1 MNRVKFEEHIQ
12 MLGDLRHPNVLSPV
26 GYHYRREEK
35 LIVSEFMPRGSLLYV
50 LHGDQRPDRVVLD
63 WPARM
68 RIAVGVGKRS
78 FYTDT
83 LRPKTKSNPHLFA
96 GADEGRRA
104 PPSAGANSSQSS
116 SSTTAES
123 TARDSSLHTVQVFR
137 CFCARLSHGNKCKKR
152 LLFDVS
158 SRKIHG
164 VTSTVFPDAFCE
176 FENGGWLL
184 MAQHKPLSFQDQ
196 IVFLVHPSTGTHLDL
211 PVLRSPNEGFFVFYV
226 GSHGMPLVVAFI
238 EIMSAVPTAHIACPG
253 DVYWSIYKHISDPEM
268 SEAMYKVQSALIVD
282 VVLLGKQAVCVDFHG
297 QILSFSITDMIWRTV
312 SSCPDW
318 SKQDSHFLVAS
329 NEQVV
334 AILHPCKT
342 GSAFKFFK
350 LDLQA
355 MEWSLL
361 DDRELDNT
369 SWFLCKGQSYHVKE
383 EGKRRVYLFGP
394 NKCAGS
400 IVNGTEV
407 ATFTGSLGPSTLKS
421 ITNIYAY
428 DLVDETV
435 ETVIPASIVT
445 EVHRWILPSTF
456 AT

>member
-1 MNRVKFEEHIQ
+1 METN
-12 MLGDLRHPNVLSPV
+12 GT
-26 GYHYRREEK
+26 EK
-35 LIVSEFMPRGSLLYV
+35 NNCSKELMVPL
-50 LHGDQRPDRVVLD
+50 
-63 WPARM
+63 A
-68 RIAVGVGKRS
+68 
-78 FYTDT
+78 
-83 LRPKTKSNPHLFA
+83 LFA
-96 GADEGRRA
+96 VEL
-104 PPSAGANSSQSS
+104 NS
-116 SSTTAES
+116 
-123 TARDSSLHTVQVFR
+123 
-137 CFCARLSHGNKCKKR
+137 KKR

-268 SEAMYKVQSALIVD
+268 SEAMHKVQSALIVD

-369 SWFLCKGQSYHVKE
+369 SWFLCKGQSYRVKE